1 MFGVELAR
9 LYASVTSVMPST
21 AASAET
27 RMKPVRRES
36 SVPAPTTMLER
47 ASDRVLGPAW
57 VLVPR
62 RSRREGGG
70 AGRTAAA
77 APVHEP
83 PHGEEQAR
91 AHREEHTDTAHER
104 RADRVARGLEGEA
117 AVGRAHGHDHREGP
131 RRPGLHRELGR
142 GVSRG

>member
-9 LYASVTSVMPST
+9 LYASVTRVMPST

-27 RMKPVRRES
+27 RRNPVIRES

-47 ASDRVLGPAW
+47 ASDRVLGPAA
-57 VLVPR
+57 VVMTR

-83 PHGEEQAR
+83 PHGEEQTG
-91 AHREEHTDTAHER
+91 AHGEEHADAAHER
-104 RADRVARGLEGEA
+104 RTDRVAGGLEGETSI
-117 AVGRAHGHDHREGP
+117 GRAHGHDHR
-131 RRPGLHRELGR
+131 
-142 GVSRG
+142 